1 MTIDAGIPAGRAASP
16 GSSGGH
22 DEGRSW
28 SRWADQDWGR
38 NRFKTGEMRILA
50 VYITLP

>member
-1 MTIDAGIPAGRAASP
+1 LGGDSDDDAGIPAGRAASP

-28 SRWADQDWGR
+28 SPWAD
-38 NRFKTGEMRILA
+38 
-50 VYITLP
+50 